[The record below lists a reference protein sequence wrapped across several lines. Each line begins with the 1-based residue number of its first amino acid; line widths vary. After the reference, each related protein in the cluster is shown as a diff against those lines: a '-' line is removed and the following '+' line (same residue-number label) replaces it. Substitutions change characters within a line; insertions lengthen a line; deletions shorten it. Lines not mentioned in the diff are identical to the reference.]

1 MDMSAI
7 HGTYQC
13 DKSMLVPPNSTPSK
27 EPFKIAKRAG
37 KKGAVSKSLELSMTQ
52 EMARYKVWQTILFSF
67 LNFNLGPRI

>member
-13 DKSMLVPPNSTPSK
+13 DKSMLGPPNSTPSK

-37 KKGAVSKSLELSMTQ
+37 KKSAVSKSLELSMTQ